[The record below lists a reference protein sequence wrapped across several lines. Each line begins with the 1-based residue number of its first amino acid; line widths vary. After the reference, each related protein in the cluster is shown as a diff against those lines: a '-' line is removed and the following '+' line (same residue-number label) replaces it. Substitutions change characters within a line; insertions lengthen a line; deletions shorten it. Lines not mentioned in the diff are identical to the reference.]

1 MKKNIGYIFMIIGL
15 VIGIFSLSFFI
26 SYDRGKKASLTSD
39 ISKENIAEIKIL
51 SEDKLKEL
59 DDAFFEISKDMDI
72 AISQRLKVKNIIF
85 NFVGMKN
92 SVFLENIN
100 LDDLKKNE
108 VIIGKGLDNLTYEK
122 DDKKILNI
130 NNEEYKVKEVLNE
143 NNCAFSAFLP
153 LDIYMD
159 TFKDSNTSNFNAIF
173 LKDRINE
180 KSIIDK
186 IEGLNLKSGKIFS
199 VGGDDEVISS
209 GIYII
214 IIILAISFI
223 NVCNFS
229 LLWMTKRRKEITVYK
244 ALGATNLTL
253 FKILFFEIL
262 LLSCTAMVISGVL
275 QVLINY
281 YLNSRAL
288 IGAYLWIGFDNLIKC
303 SIAVFILSLLS
314 ALPSYLTTVKIQ
326 PVNVLKE

>member
-59 DDAFFEISKDMDI
+59 NDTFLEISKDTDI
-72 AISQRLKVKNIIF
+72 AISQRLKAKNIIF

-100 LDDLKKNE
+100 LNDLKNDE
-108 VIIGKGLDNLTYEK
+108 VIIGKGLDNLTYKK

-130 NNEEYKVKEVLNE
+130 NNEEYRVKEVLNE
-143 NNCAFSAFLP
+143 NNCAFSAFTK

-159 TFKDSNTSNFNAIF
+159 TFKDSNTSNFNVIF

-180 KSIIDK
+180 KSIVDK
-186 IEGLNLKSGKIFS
+186 FEGLNLKSGKIFS

-209 GIYII
+209 ETYIV

-229 LLWMTKRRKEITVYK
+229 LLWMAKRRKEIAVYK

-262 LLSCTAMVISGVL
+262 LLSCTAMVISGAL

-303 SIAVFILSLLS
+303 SIAVFILALLS
-314 ALPSYLTTVKIQ
+314 AIPSYLTTVKIQ

>member
-39 ISKENIAEIKIL
+39 IPKENIAEIKIL

-59 DDAFFEISKDMDI
+59 NDTFLEISKDMDI
-72 AISQRLKVKNIIF
+72 AISQRLKVKNIMF
-85 NFVGMKN
+85 NFVGIKN
-92 SVFLENIN
+92 SIFLESIN
-100 LDDLKKNE
+100 LKDLKKDE
-108 VIIGKGLDNLTYEK
+108 IIIGKGLDNLTYKK
-122 DDKKILNI
+122 DNKKILNI

-143 NNCAFSAFLP
+143 NSCAFSAFLP

-159 TFKDSNTSNFNAIF
+159 TFKDSNTSNFNTMF
-173 LKDRINE
+173 LKDKINE

-186 IEGLNLKSGKIFS
+186 FEGLNLKSGKIFS
-199 VGGDDEVISS
+199 IGEDDEVISS
-209 GIYII
+209 ETYII
-214 IIILAISFI
+214 IIILVISFI

-229 LLWMTKRRKEITVYK
+229 LLWMAKRRKEIAVYK

-262 LLSCTAMVISGVL
+262 LLSCTAMVISGIL

-288 IGAYLWIGFDNLIKC
+288 IGAYLWIGFDNLIKS

-314 ALPSYLTTVKIQ
+314 SIPSYLTTVKIQ